1 MFVISKEEVQW
12 VRMIGN
18 FLALLIC
25 FCLIFLNELGNE
37 LIENRCHAQTIVSAY
52 LLELFLGSFMA
63 SEVEYLCHF
72 EFWYLSVRYNND

>member
-25 FCLIFLNELGNE
+25 FCFIFLNELGNE
-37 LIENRCHAQTIVSAY
+37 LIENSRHAKTIVSTY
-52 LLELFLGSFMA
+52 LLEFLLGSFMA

-72 EFWYLSVRYNND
+72 EFHFLSVRYNND